1 MFFYDIRDKIINVT
15 NFTEDPKTLVL
26 GEILVLALVFIP
38 VFIKIKG
45 LPLGE
50 VGILF
55 FRGGGDMLFS

>member
-1 MFFYDIRDKIINVT
+1 MVVIVFYDSCYKIINIINVT
-15 NFTEDPKTLVL
+15 DFMGDFKTLVL
-26 GEILVLALVFIP
+26 GKILVLALVFIP

-55 FRGGGDMLFS
+55 FR

>member
-15 NFTEDPKTLVL
+15 DFMNTPKTLVL

-38 VFIKIKG
+38 VFIKIKAP
-45 LPLGE
+45 PLGE

>member
-1 MFFYDIRDKIINVT
+1 MSTFFYDIRDTIITIINVT
-15 NFTEDPKTLVL
+15 DFMGDSKTLVS
-26 GEILVLALVFIP
+26 GKILVLSLIFIT

-55 FRGGGDMLFS
+55 FR

>member
-1 MFFYDIRDKIINVT
+1 MVVTVFYDIRDKIINIINVT
-15 NFTEDPKTLVL
+15 DFTEDPKTLVL
-26 GEILVLALVFIP
+26 GKILVLSLVFIP

-55 FRGGGDMLFS
+55 FR

>member
-1 MFFYDIRDKIINVT
+1 MVVIVFYDSCYKIINIINVAD
-15 NFTEDPKTLVL
+15 FMGDSKTLVL
-26 GEILVLALVFIP
+26 GKILVLALVFIP

-55 FRGGGDMLFS
+55 FR

>member
-1 MFFYDIRDKIINVT
+1 MSTFFYDIRDTIINVT
-15 NFTEDPKTLVL
+15 DFMGDSKTLVS
-26 GEILVLALVFIP
+26 GKILVLSLIFIT

-55 FRGGGDMLFS
+55 FR